1 MRMSYPS
8 MATTPEIE
16 IAESG
21 TILDNKG
28 KFTDLKAMLDSNK
41 ENVKMDAM
49 RRIINMV
56 ARGKDVSD
64 LFPAVVKNVAAK
76 NLELKKLVY
85 VYLVRYAEEQQD
97 LALLSISTFQRGLK
111 DPNQLIRA
119 SALRVLSSIRVQMIA
134 PVMMLAIRDSVRDMS
149 PYVRKVAAHAIPK
162 LYALDP
168 ELQNQLIECIDFL
181 LGDKRTLVLG
191 SAVYAFEKTC
201 PERLDLLHRHFRLLC
216 RALADIDEWGQIVMI
231 GLLTRYAR
239 TQFLA
244 PPDNNLTTNRQSFSK
259 TKSFDSD
266 GSEDNQLNKTK
277 SPQTLDPDHNLLLV
291 AVRPLLQS
299 RNPAVVMAVSQLLY
313 YIAPFAQLSA
323 VPRALVRL
331 LRGTNEVS
339 YIILVNIAS
348 MICSNNS
355 RWENEKIKEENEKEG
370 KNIKETIL
378 SINKTLFSPFLKSFF
393 VRSSDAM
400 QVKKLK
406 LNVLTCLVDESNVQ
420 LVIRELQAY
429 MQMTDLAEEAVE
441 AIGRCALAVPSAAS
455 ETCLATLVR
464 IISDPNAREEIV
476 CVAVV
481 VLKRLLHSDA
491 PLNLLK
497 RVSRLMENVKAPL
510 ARACILWLIG
520 MHINKVPN
528 IAPDLLRK
536 VAKTFTDEADCVKL
550 QALNLAVR
558 IYIIE
563 TLKDNKNTRINL
575 LIDYIF
581 QLARYDRSY
590 DIRDRCRFLRNMLFS
605 NCSSTSSAI
614 VEQKIFDDNFSSSSI
629 TNNKSEEL
637 NNEELTN
644 NNSSIEKNIL
654 NGETNFQKDDEGIV
668 KFPLEIFLSDRPAPL
683 MQNPFADRV
692 EHFQLGTLS
701 HLLNQKCS
709 GYEHLPDFPTVQ
721 PDPTIRRDAYPLPS
735 DSLEAANQL
744 VKTKKLSVEDE
755 YTSVESG
762 SDEEEDEDEEEYE
775 DEEEDE
781 EDEEDESEVDEPQKE
796 IKTSPKKDETKQV
809 LKSLKTDEKESNDD
823 LLLLGIDF
831 GTSSINTTST
841 DFVMPNVDL
850 PVRRSAWLRAS
861 AQWANEE
868 FTFNFVAPVVSG
880 GLSIFGRFCRS
891 PCLYSGSMVCIEL
904 QICFKNTQINSS
916 NVLLAPASNCLLQTS
931 GPFTLNGLGEGERRR
946 VTIGIDFGD
955 TAQASEWTVKW
966 GPDGERFV
974 RFEVKAPYGEQI
986 ESVQISQ
993 NDFLKQ
999 RSLLSGMNQ
1008 IKINNLK
1015 LPSDL
1020 ILVRELY
1027 KICNCKQVVGEDEIE
1042 LGKNLSFAAQTVSN
1056 KTLVLISFFPETS
1069 KLEQNTSNYSTFCL
1083 QLNCENITFASMLAQ
1098 ELTKHFGTF
1107 VVNN

>member
-266 GSEDNQLNKTK
+266 GSEDSQLNKTK

-355 RWENEKIKEENEKEG
+355 RWGNEKIKEENEKEE
-370 KNIKETIL
+370 KNKKETIL

-497 RVSRLMENVKAPL
+497 KVSRLMENVKAPL

-536 VAKTFTDEADCVKL
+536 VAKTFADEADCVKL

-563 TLKDNKNTRINL
+563 TLKDNKNTKINL

-614 VEQKIFDDNFSSSSI
+614 VEQKIFEDNFSSSI
-629 TNNKSEEL
+629 TKSEEL
-637 NNEELTN
+637 NNKEITN

-654 NGETNFQKDDEGIV
+654 NGEKFFQKADEEIV

-775 DEEEDE
+775 DEEEEEDE
-781 EDEEDESEVDEPQKE
+781 GSEDEEDESEVDEPRKE
-796 IKTSPKKDETKQV
+796 IKTSPKKDYETKQV
-809 LKSLKTDEKESNDD
+809 SKPSKTDEKESNDD

-831 GTSSINTTST
+831 GTSSINTTSS

-1008 IKINNLK
+1008 IKN
-1015 LPSDL
+1015 
-1020 ILVRELY
+1020 
-1027 KICNCKQVVGEDEIE
+1027 KQF
-1042 LGKNLSFAAQTVSN
+1042 K
-1056 KTLVLISFFPETS
+1056 
-1069 KLEQNTSNYSTFCL
+1069 
-1083 QLNCENITFASMLAQ
+1083 ITF
-1098 ELTKHFGTF
+1098 
-1107 VVNN
+1107 

>member
-8 MATTPEIE
+8 MANTPEIE

-201 PERLDLLHRHFRLLC
+201 PEH
-216 RALADIDEWGQIVMI
+216 
-231 GLLTRYAR
+231 
-239 TQFLA
+239 
-244 PPDNNLTTNRQSFSK
+244 
-259 TKSFDSD
+259 
-266 GSEDNQLNKTK
+266 
-277 SPQTLDPDHNLLLV
+277 PDHNLLLV

-331 LRGTNEVS
+331 LRGSNEVS
-339 YIILVNIAS
+339 YIILVNIA
-348 MICSNNS
+348 
-355 RWENEKIKEENEKEG
+355 
-370 KNIKETIL
+370 
-378 SINKTLFSPFLKSFF
+378 INKTLFSPFLKSFF

-497 RVSRLMENVKAPL
+497 KVSRLMENVKAPL

-536 VAKTFTDEADCVKL
+536 VAKTFADEADCVKL

-563 TLKDNKNTRINL
+563 TLKDNKNTKINL

-605 NCSSTSSAI
+605 NCSSASSAI
-614 VEQKIFDDNFSSSSI
+614 VEQKIFEDNFSSSI
-629 TNNKSEEL
+629 TKSEEL
-637 NNEELTN
+637 NNKEITN

-654 NGETNFQKDDEGIV
+654 NGEKFFQKADEEIV

-744 VKTKKLSVEDE
+744 VKTKKLN
-755 YTSVESG
+755 
-762 SDEEEDEDEEEYE
+762 
-775 DEEEDE
+775 
-781 EDEEDESEVDEPQKE
+781 ESEVDEPQKE
-796 IKTSPKKDETKQV
+796 IKTSPKKDCITKKV
-809 LKSLKTDEKESNDD
+809 SKSSKTDEKESNDD

-831 GTSSINTTST
+831 GTPSINTSSS

-850 PVRRSAWLRAS
+850 PVRRSQWLRAS
-861 AQWANEE
+861 TQWANEE
-868 FTFNFVAPVVSG
+868 FT
-880 GLSIFGRFCRS
+880 
-891 PCLYSGSMVCIEL
+891 
-904 QICFKNTQINSS
+904 
-916 NVLLAPASNCLLQTS
+916 CLLQTS

-974 RFEVKAPYGEQI
+974 R
-986 ESVQISQ
+986 
-993 NDFLKQ
+993 
-999 RSLLSGMNQ
+999 GMNQ

-1027 KICNCKQVVGEDEIE
+1027 KICNCKQVVGENEIE
-1042 LGKNLSFAAQTVSN
+1042 LGTNLSFAAQTVSN

-1069 KLEQNTSNYSTFCL
+1069 KLEQNTLNYSTFCL

-1098 ELTKHFGTF
+1098 ELMKHFGTF
-1107 VVNN
+1107 VINN

>member
-8 MATTPEIE
+8 MANTPEIE

-244 PPDNNLTTNRQSFSK
+244 PPDNNLTANRQILSK
-259 TKSFDSD
+259 NKSFDSD
-266 GSEDNQLNKTK
+266 GSEDSQLNKTK

-331 LRGTNEVS
+331 LRGTNE
-339 YIILVNIAS
+339 
-348 MICSNNS
+348 
-355 RWENEKIKEENEKEG
+355 
-370 KNIKETIL
+370 
-378 SINKTLFSPFLKSFF
+378 TLFSPFLKSFF

-497 RVSRLMENVKAPL
+497 KVSRLMENVKAPL

-536 VAKTFTDEADCVKL
+536 VAKTFADEADCVKL

-563 TLKDNKNTRINL
+563 TLKDNKNTKINL

-605 NCSSTSSAI
+605 NCSSASSAI
-614 VEQKIFDDNFSSSSI
+614 VEQKIFEDNFSSSI
-629 TNNKSEEL
+629 TKSEEL
-637 NNEELTN
+637 NNKEITN

-654 NGETNFQKDDEGIV
+654 NGEKFFQKADEEIV

-775 DEEEDE
+775 DEEEEEDVGS

-796 IKTSPKKDETKQV
+796 IKTSPKKDCVTKKV
-809 LKSLKTDEKESNDD
+809 SKTSKTDEKESNDD

-831 GTSSINTTST
+831 GTPSINTSSS

-850 PVRRSAWLRAS
+850 PVRRSQWLRAS
-861 AQWANEE
+861 TQWANEE

-880 GLSIFGRFCRS
+880 GLSISGRFCRS

-916 NVLLAPASNCLLQTS
+916 NVHLAPASNCLLQTS

-993 NDFLKQ
+993 DDFLKQ

-1027 KICNCKQVVGEDEIE
+1027 KICNCKQVVGENEIE
-1042 LGKNLSFAAQTVSN
+1042 LGTNLSFAAQTVSN

-1069 KLEQNTSNYSTFCL
+1069 KLEQNTLNYSTFCL

-1098 ELTKHFGTF
+1098 ELMKHFGTF
-1107 VVNN
+1107 VINN

>member
-8 MATTPEIE
+8 MANTPEIE

-201 PERLDLLHRHFRLLC
+201 PVRFDLLHRHFRLLS
-216 RALADIDEWGQIVMI
+216 
-231 GLLTRYAR
+231 
-239 TQFLA
+239 
-244 PPDNNLTTNRQSFSK
+244 PPDNNFTTNRQSFSK
-259 TKSFDSD
+259 NKSIDSD
-266 GSEDNQLNKTK
+266 GSEDSQLNKTK

-355 RWENEKIKEENEKEG
+355 RWGNEKIKEENEKEE
-370 KNIKETIL
+370 KNKKETIL
-378 SINKTLFSPFLKSFF
+378 SVNKTLFSPFLKSFF

-441 AIGRCALAVPSAAS
+441 AIGRCALAVPTAAS
-455 ETCLATLVR
+455 ETCLATLVK

-497 RVSRLMENVKAPL
+497 KVSRLMENVKAPL

-536 VAKTFTDEADCVKL
+536 VAKTFADEADCVKL

-563 TLKDNKNTRINL
+563 TLNDNKNTKINL

-590 DIRDRCRFLRNMLFS
+590 DIRDRCRYLRNMLFS

-629 TNNKSEEL
+629 TKSEEL
-637 NNEELTN
+637 NNEEITN

-654 NGETNFQKDDEGIV
+654 NGEKFFQKDDEGMV
-668 KFPLEIFLSDRPAPL
+668 KFPLEIFLADRPAPL
-683 MQNPFADRV
+683 MQNPFADR
-692 EHFQLGTLS
+692 
-701 HLLNQKCS
+701 KCS

-755 YTSVESG
+755 YTN
-762 SDEEEDEDEEEYE
+762 
-775 DEEEDE
+775 
-781 EDEEDESEVDEPQKE
+781 ESEVDEPQKE
-796 IKTSPKKDETKQV
+796 IKTSPKKDCETKV
-809 LKSLKTDEKESNDD
+809 LKTSKTDEKESNDD

-831 GTSSINTTST
+831 GTPSINTTSS

-850 PVRRSAWLRAS
+850 PVRRSPWLRAS
-861 AQWANEE
+861 TQWANEE

-891 PCLYSGSMVCIEL
+891 PCLYSGSMV
-904 QICFKNTQINSS
+904 
-916 NVLLAPASNCLLQTS
+916 NVHLAPASNCLLQTS

-999 RSLLSGMNQ
+999 RGVLSGMNQ

-1027 KICNCKQVVGEDEIE
+1027 KICNCKQVVGENEIE
-1042 LGKNLSFAAQTVSN
+1042 LGTNLSFAAQTVSN

-1069 KLEQNTSNYSTFCL
+1069 KLEQNTLNYSTFCL
-1083 QLNCENITFASMLAQ
+1083 QLNCENITFASILAQ
-1098 ELTKHFGTF
+1098 EVTKHFGTF

>member
-1 MRMSYPS
+1 MNGFFKVFYLK
-8 MATTPEIE
+8 I
-16 IAESG
+16 
-21 TILDNKG
+21 
-28 KFTDLKAMLDSNK
+28 KF
-41 ENVKMDAM
+41 
-49 RRIINMV
+49 R
-56 ARGKDVSD
+56 
-64 LFPAVVKNVAAK
+64 
-76 NLELKKLVY
+76 
-85 VYLVRYAEEQQD
+85 
-97 LALLSISTFQRGLK
+97 
-111 DPNQLIRA
+111 
-119 SALRVLSSIRVQMIA
+119 
-134 PVMMLAIRDSVRDMS
+134 
-149 PYVRKVAAHAIPK
+149 
-162 LYALDP
+162 
-168 ELQNQLIECIDFL
+168 
-181 LGDKRTLVLG
+181 
-191 SAVYAFEKTC
+191 
-201 PERLDLLHRHFRLLC
+201 
-216 RALADIDEWGQIVMI
+216 GQIVMI

-266 GSEDNQLNKTK
+266 GSEDSQLNKTK

-355 RWENEKIKEENEKEG
+355 RWGNEKIKEENEKEV
-370 KNIKETIL
+370 KNKKETIL
-378 SINKTLFSPFLKSFF
+378 SVNKTLFSPFLKSFF

-455 ETCLATLVR
+455 ETCLATLVK

-497 RVSRLMENVKAPL
+497 KVSRLMENVKAPL

-520 MHINKVPN
+520 MHINQVPN

-536 VAKTFTDEADCVKL
+536 VAKTFADEADCVKL

-563 TLKDNKNTRINL
+563 TLKDNKNTKINL

-629 TNNKSEEL
+629 TKSEEL
-637 NNEELTN
+637 NNEEITN

-683 MQNPFADRV
+683 MQNSFADRV

-775 DEEEDE
+775 DEEEEEEDE
-781 EDEEDESEVDEPQKE
+781 ENEDEEDESEVDEPRKE
-796 IKTSPKKDETKQV
+796 IKTSPKRDFETKQV

-831 GTSSINTTST
+831 GTSSINTTSS

-850 PVRRSAWLRAS
+850 PVRHSAWLRAS

-868 FTFNFVAPVVSG
+868 FTFHFVAPVVSG

-891 PCLYSGSMVCIEL
+891 PCLYSSSM
-904 QICFKNTQINSS
+904 
-916 NVLLAPASNCLLQTS
+916 CLLQTS

>member
-201 PERLDLLHRHFRLLC
+201 PERIDLLHRHFRLLC
-216 RALADIDEWGQIVMI
+216 RALADIDEC
-231 GLLTRYAR
+231 
-239 TQFLA
+239 
-244 PPDNNLTTNRQSFSK
+244 K

-266 GSEDNQLNKTK
+266 GSEDSQLNKTK

-355 RWENEKIKEENEKEG
+355 RWGNEKIKEENEKEV
-370 KNIKETIL
+370 KNKKETIL
-378 SINKTLFSPFLKSFF
+378 SVNKTLFSPFLKSFF

-520 MHINKVPN
+520 MHINQVPN

-536 VAKTFTDEADCVKL
+536 VAKTFADEADCVKL

-563 TLKDNKNTRINL
+563 TLKDNKNTKINL

-605 NCSSTSSAI
+605 NFSPTSSAI

-629 TNNKSEEL
+629 TKSEEL
-637 NNEELTN
+637 NNEETTN
-644 NNSSIEKNIL
+644 NDSSIERNIL
-654 NGETNFQKDDEGIV
+654 NGEKIFQKDDEGIV

-762 SDEEEDEDEEEYE
+762 SDEEQDEDEEEYE
-775 DEEEDE
+775 DEEEEEE
-781 EDEEDESEVDEPQKE
+781 EDEENEDEDDESEVDEPRKE
-796 IKTSPKKDETKQV
+796 IKTSPKKDYETKQV
-809 LKSLKTDEKESNDD
+809 SKPSKTDEKESNDD

-831 GTSSINTTST
+831 GTSSINTTSS

-891 PCLYSGSMVCIEL
+891 PCLYSASMVCIEL

-946 VTIGIDFGD
+946 VTIGINFGD
-955 TAQASEWTVKW
+955 TAQVSEWTVKW

-1042 LGKNLSFAAQTVSN
+1042 LGANLYFAAQTVSN

-1069 KLEQNTSNYSTFCL
+1069 KLEQNTLNYSTFCL